1 MYYKNCLPLKVLDI
15 RFLHESISL
24 ELRIGDKL
32 CNFISLYRSLNQS
45 SDDFVSFLDNFQLT
59 LDTLAQKN
67 LFLMVALGDFNAKS
81 SNWYNKDITS
91 DEGRKIEAVTSQYG
105 LRQEINE
112 PTHILNNSTSCINL
126 IFNSQPN
133 LLIESGVHPSLHPN
147 CHHQIVF
154 AKFNL
159 DIVCPPPYEREIWHY
174 QKANIDLIKRAIN
187 SFDWEEAFSNID
199 IDKMVSIFNQT
210 IVNIL
215 CNFIPH
221 ETVLFDDRDPPWMN
235 KEIKKLIHEK
245 KSIFNCFRQNNNDK
259 QLLDRLKDLQA
270 QLNFLIEKSKG
281 KYYSRLTSKLSDIGK
296 SPKAYWSILKSF
308 LIGKKIPCIPPP
320 FENNEYIT
328 DFKKKAELF
337 NSFFANHCS
346 LINNNSQL
354 PRTLSYK
361 TNERLYS
368 IKITDDDI
376 LKIIAKLDPNKAH
389 GHDKMSIRMI
399 KICST
404 SICKPLRLIFS
415 HCIDSG
421 IYPCEWKKANVV
433 PIHKKGDKQTL
444 KNYRP
449 VSLLPIC
456 GKIFARL
463 IYNEMF
469 GFFLDKGLISANQS
483 GFKPGDSCIN
493 QLLSIMHNI
502 YKSFDDG
509 YEVRGVFLD
518 ISKAFGKV
526 WHDGLIFKLQ
536 ENGISGNLL
545 NVLKHFLTNRKQRV
559 VLNGQSSSWINV
571 EAGVP
576 QGSILGPLL
585 FLIYINDLADGLSS
599 NTKLFADDT
608 SLFSVIHD
616 SVITTLGLNSDLSR
630 IKQWAFQWKMSFN
643 SDPNKQAQEVIFPR
657 KLKKFCHPSLRF
669 NNVSQASSQKHL
681 GLTLDNRLTFDE
693 HLTNV
698 SNKISKTIGLLR
710 KLQNILPRPALL
722 TIYVL

>member
-1 MYYKNCLPLKVLDI
+1 
-15 RFLHESISL
+15 
-24 ELRIGDKL
+24 
-32 CNFISLYRSLNQS
+32 
-45 SDDFVSFLDNFQLT
+45 
-59 LDTLAQKN
+59 
-67 LFLMVALGDFNAKS
+67 
-81 SNWYNKDITS
+81 
-91 DEGRKIEAVTSQYG
+91 
-105 LRQEINE
+105 
-112 PTHILNNSTSCINL
+112 
-126 IFNSQPN
+126 
-133 LLIESGVHPSLHPN
+133 
-147 CHHQIVF
+147 
-154 AKFNL
+154 
-159 DIVCPPPYEREIWHY
+159 
-174 QKANIDLIKRAIN
+174 
-187 SFDWEEAFSNID
+187 
-199 IDKMVSIFNQT
+199 MVSIFNQT
-210 IVNIL
+210 IINIL
-215 CNFIPH
+215 SNFIPH

-235 KEIKKLIHEK
+235 KEIKKWIHEK
-245 KSIFNCFRQNNNDK
+245 KSIFNCFHQNNNDK

-270 QLNFLIEKSKG
+270 QLNFLIGKSKG
-281 KYYSRLTSKLSDIGK
+281 KYYSRLTSKLSDNGK
-296 SPKAYWSILKSF
+296 SSKAYWSILKSF
-308 LIGKKIPCIPPP
+308 LIGKKIPCVPPL

-337 NSFFANHCS
+337 NSFFANQCS

-354 PRTLSYK
+354 PRTLSHK

-399 KICST
+399 NICST
-404 SICKPLRLIFS
+404 CICKPLRLIFN

-433 PIHKKGDKQTL
+433 KIHKKGDKQTL
-444 KNYRP
+444 KNYHP

-456 GKIFARL
+456 GKIFERL

-469 GFFLDKGLISANQS
+469 GFFLDKCLILANQS

-493 QLLSIMHNI
+493 QLLSITHNI

-518 ISKAFGKV
+518 ISKAFDKV

-559 VLNGQSSSWINV
+559 VLNGQSSSWNNV
-571 EAGVP
+571 KAGDP
-576 QGSILGPLL
+576 QGSILGALL
-585 FLIYINDLADGLSS
+585 FLIYINYSADGLSS
-599 NTKLFADDT
+599 STKLFADDT

-616 SVITTLGLNSDLSR
+616 SVITTLELNSDLSR
-630 IKQWAFQWKMSFN
+630 IKHWAFQWKMSFN
-643 SDPNKQAQEVIFPR
+643 PDPNKQAEEVIFSR

-669 NNVSQASSQKHL
+669 NNNNVSQVSSQKHL

-722 TIYVL
+722 TIYKCFIRPHLDYGDIIYDQAYNLSFHQKLESIQYNAALALTGAIRGSSREKLYQELGLESLQLRRWYSKLCCFYKIYNKQAPDYLTELIPTAMRYIKLGTLLTYLP